1 MRSVATLAV
10 IPARAG
16 SIGLPAKHLRHIG
29 GQPMIEHTVRA
40 ALAARSVTRVIVS
53 TNDRAVARAA
63 RLAGAEVPFERPA
76 ALATT
81 DAPTVQA
88 IQHAVAWA
96 EADGMTVDLVVTLQP
111 TSPLRSAAEI
121 DAAVALLRD
130 ASVRSAV
137 SVAHLGLP
145 VSVVGAL
152 KADRFV
158 PAAASAD
165 RDARRQ
171 ASPPAVRLTGGI
183 YVTRRSL
190 LAEDRLLDER
200 PAALIVSQT
209 SGIDVDTME
218 DLQAARRAWRAE
230 RRASS

>member
-53 TNDRAVARAA
+53 TNDPAVARAA
-63 RLAGAEVPFERPA
+63 RLAGAEVPFKRPA

-130 ASVRSAV
+130 GRVRSAV
-137 SVAHLGLP
+137 SVARLGLP
-145 VSVVGAL
+145 ISVVGAL
-152 KADRFV
+152 DGPSFV
-158 PAAASAD
+158 RAATAE
-165 RDARRQ
+165 RDTRRQ
-171 ASPPAVRLTGGI
+171 ASRPAVRLTGGI

-190 LAEDRLLDER
+190 LAEDRLIDDR
-200 PAALIVSQT
+200 PAALVVAQS
-209 SGIDVDTME
+209 SGIDVDTMD
-218 DLQAARRAWRAE
+218 DLRAARRAWRAV
-230 RRASS
+230 RRGSP